1 MAHIDVAVL
10 GSINLDVVIGV
21 AAFPKR
27 GQTIMSGSVVQTSG
41 GKGANQAIAAARMGV
56 RVAMIGAVGD
66 DEAGRMLTGVLEANG
81 VDISAV
87 ERLEGELS
95 GVAHVIVDRRGENMI
110 MVHSGAN
117 GRVTPEQ
124 AAYASPAKVCLAQ
137 LETPI
142 EAVDAFLKHGG
153 DRGSICIL
161 NTAPA
166 VAGAEVLFKRADILV
181 LNETELASYA
191 GKGKDLI
198 ARARGLIA
206 RPGQNIVVT
215 LGGEGARVVSA
226 NWELHVPTPSVKVI
240 DTTGAGDCF
249 CGVLAASISR
259 GAPLAEAVSR
269 ANTAAA
275 IAVTRAGAALATPS
289 LAELDAFGA

>member
-1 MAHIDVAVL
+1 MAQIDVAVL

-21 AAFPKR
+21 GAFPKP
-27 GQTIMSGSVVQTSG
+27 GETIMSGSVVQTSG

-56 RVAMIGAVGD
+56 SVAMIGAVGD
-66 DEAGRMLTGVLEANG
+66 DEAGRMLTGVLADNG
-81 VDISAV
+81 VEVSAV

-95 GVAHVIVDRRGENMI
+95 GVAHVIVDAAGQNMI

-124 AAYASPAKVCLAQ
+124 AAYATPAKVCLAQ

-142 EAVDAFLKHGG
+142 EAVDAFLKHAG

-166 VAGAEVLFKRADILV
+166 VAGAQVLFKRADILV
-181 LNETELASYA
+181 LNETELATYA
-191 GKGKDLI
+191 GEGEDI
-198 ARARGLIA
+198 AAMARGLIA
-206 RPGQNIVVT
+206 RPGQNIIVT
-215 LGGEGARVVSA
+215 LGDQGARVISA
-226 NWELHVPTPSVKVI
+226 SWDLHMPARPVEVI

-249 CGVLAASISR
+249 CGVLAAAVSQ
-259 GAPLAEAVSR
+259 GVPLAEAVGR
-269 ANTAAA
+269 ANGAAA
-275 IAVTRAGAALATPS
+275 IAVGRPGAALAAPT
-289 LAELDAFGA
+289 LAELEAAGV